1 MIKQML
7 LGVVLT
13 LSLSGC
19 AGTSALS
26 AVTSALSPNKP
37 DLTAQVGASNTKQ
50 GIGANVSTEDKNET
64 TVKDSAVGTVDSS
77 KGKATKAQNIQ
88 TGSITAETITV
99 KNNDSWDLIWAFLA
113 GLIPL
118 LAVVGLLVWFA
129 LKNRRANKENT
140 NA

>member
-1 MIKQML
+1 MFKQML
-7 LGVVLT
+7 IGAVLA

-64 TVKDSAVGTVDSS
+64 TVKDSSVGTVDSS
-77 KGKATKAQNIQ
+77 KGKATRAQNLQ

-113 GLIPL
+113 GLLPL
-118 LAVVGLLVWFA
+118 LLVAGVLVWYA
-129 LKNRRANKENT
+129 LKHRRANKEGT
-140 NA
+140 DA

>member
-7 LGVVLT
+7 LGVLLA

-19 AGTSALS
+19 AGMSALS
-26 AVTSALSPNKP
+26 AVTSAISPNKP

-64 TVKDSAVGTVDSS
+64 TVRDSAVGTVDSS

-118 LAVVGLLVWFA
+118 LLAVGFLVWFA
-129 LKNRRANKENT
+129 LKSRRANKEK
-140 NA
+140 